1 MTEHPYE
8 LTVAGPA
15 ARMIQNDLPESV
27 ANAAIEFI
35 TGPLLENPQRVGKKL
50 RGELEG
56 RYAARRG
63 AYRVVYRIDQSSRRV
78 VVLRV
83 EHRAEVYRPR

>member
-1 MTEHPYE
+1 MNQVADERY
-8 LTVAGPA
+8 TVDSH
-15 ARMIQNDLPESV
+15 RDLVCAHEESV
-27 ANAAIEFI
+27 ASAVIEFI
-35 TGPLLENPQRVGKKL
+35 TGPLLENPQRVGTML

-63 AYRVVYRIDQSSRRV
+63 AYRVVYRIDQFPPRV

>member
-1 MTEHPYE
+1 M
-8 LTVAGPA
+8 AGPA

-63 AYRVVYRIDQSSRRV
+63 AYRVVYRINQSSRRV